1 MMENPLREDN
11 KRGKRG
17 VRKGLAILAGR
28 EIHKRNER
36 NHKKRGELNTID
48 LVSSQEAHV
57 QDKRMPIGLET
68 SYLGS

>member
-1 MMENPLREDN
+1 MMANPLREDN

-17 VRKGLAILAGR
+17 VRKELAILAGR

-48 LVSSQEAHV
+48 LVSSREAHV

>member
-1 MMENPLREDN
+1 MMANPLGEDN

-28 EIHKRNER
+28 EIHKRKER
-36 NHKKRGELNTID
+36 NHKKRGKLNTTD
-48 LVSSQEAHV
+48 LVSSREAHV
-57 QDKRMPIGLET
+57 QDKRIPIRLKT